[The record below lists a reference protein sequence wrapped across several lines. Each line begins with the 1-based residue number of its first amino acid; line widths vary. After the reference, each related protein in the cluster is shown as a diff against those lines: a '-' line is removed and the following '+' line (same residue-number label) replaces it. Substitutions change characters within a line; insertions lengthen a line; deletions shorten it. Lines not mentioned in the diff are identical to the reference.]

1 MSQKAVTQI
10 IGRALSDR
18 SFRRLLETSPNTALA
33 GFDLAQDEVN
43 LIRSSLQAGAGPAAS
58 ELESRVSRARL
69 PLDVLSGMME
79 ALSAQADSIP
89 TSGPTFGTVSFGGKE
104 GVGGLG
110 SGPTGGGTGASQV
123 FPGADTGGGP
133 GDLEHGVVG
142 TGPHEWGSASSE
154 TGDSEIPEPDDALNL
169 GPDVG
174 PDLIE
179 GEAGSAPAGGAEI
192 GEVEMPQG
200 VHPGVVDIQ
209 GEEGDETGVANTM
222 GEDDESGAIDIQG
235 EGGGG
240 SDAAETGG
248 EDMGPGGETGATETG
263 PGMDDGG
270 ASEVERGMGPAQ
282 PSSGDMGSGDTGA
295 GGESGVVDIQG
306 EGGGETGAAETG
318 GDIGPGG
325 ETGATETGPGMDD
338 GGASEV
344 EGGMGPAQPSAGD
357 MGSGG
362 AGAGG
367 ESGASVEVV
376 NEGGDAGAGD
386 VESTGGGEAGSAETG
401 AVDAGA
407 GGESGAS
414 SEIVNEG
421 GAGPGSAESQE
432 GGVLDMSGLGSFYG
446 GGSTDS
452 GSQGSDGSDHDD
464 GSSGAGGDS
473 GGGDDSGGDDDGGDD
488 DGGDD
493 DGGDEGGGED
503 GYSVDGGAD
512 AGSRPG
518 HGAMPIGAGS
528 AGVTGGLSGG
538 GEGDDSGQP
547 RVILGGGTGGGGSE
561 GDDTGRG
568 GPGIAGAI
576 PSRQASPELAPLY
589 DPVENQASVASDAAV
604 KADANPEAGN
614 LAAAAGDLSVS
625 KDQGGEL
632 ADQAES
638 EAKG

>member
-1 MSQKAVTQI
+1 MPQKAVTQI
-10 IGRALSDR
+10 IGRALAEPK
-18 SFRRLLETSPNTALA
+18 FRKLLETDPNKALA
-33 GFDLAQDEVN
+33 GFDLTQDEVN

-69 PLDVLSGMME
+69 PLDVLSGLMDS
-79 ALSAQADSIP
+79 LSAHADGIP

-104 GVGGLG
+104 SIGGLG
-110 SGPTGGGTGASQV
+110 SGPTTSGTGTSQV

-192 GEVEMPQG
+192 GEGEMPQG
-200 VHPGVVDIQ
+200 VHPGVVDVQ
-209 GEEGDETGVANTM
+209 GEEGDETGVTNTM
-222 GEDDESGAIDIQG
+222 GEDDESGAIDIHG
-235 EGGGG
+235 EGSGG

-248 EDMGPGGETGATETG
+248 A
-263 PGMDDGG
+263 
-270 ASEVERGMGPAQ
+270 
-282 PSSGDMGSGDTGA
+282 DT
-295 GGESGVVDIQG
+295 
-306 EGGGETGAAETG
+306 
-318 GDIGPGG
+318 GPGG

-357 MGSGG
+357 MGSG
-362 AGAGG
+362 
-367 ESGASVEVV
+367 
-376 NEGGDAGAGD
+376 D
-386 VESTGGGEAGSAETG
+386 T
-401 AVDAGA
+401 GA

-473 GGGDDSGGDDDGGDD
+473 GGGDDSGGDD

-576 PSRQASPELAPLY
+576 PTRQASPELAPLY

-632 ADQAES
+632 ADQAET

>member
-1 MSQKAVTQI
+1 MPQKAVTQI
-10 IGRALSDR
+10 IGRALAEPK
-18 SFRRLLETSPNTALA
+18 FRKLLETDPNKALA
-33 GFDLAQDEVN
+33 GFDLTQDEVN

-69 PLDVLSGMME
+69 PLDVLSGLMDS
-79 ALSAQADSIP
+79 LSAHADGIP

-104 GVGGLG
+104 SIGGLG
-110 SGPTGGGTGASQV
+110 SGPTTSGTGTSQV

-192 GEVEMPQG
+192 GEGEMPQG
-200 VHPGVVDIQ
+200 VHPGVVDVQ
-209 GEEGDETGVANTM
+209 GEEGDETGVTNTM
-222 GEDDESGAIDIQG
+222 GEDDESGAIDIHG
-235 EGGGG
+235 EGSGG

-248 EDMGPGGETGATETG
+248 ADTGPGGETGATETG

-270 ASEVERGMGPAQ
+270 ASEVEGGMGPAQ
-282 PSSGDMGSGDTGA
+282 PSAGDMDSGDTGA
-295 GGESGVVDIQG
+295 GGESGAIDIQG
-306 EGGGETGAAETG
+306 EGGGETGTAETG
-318 GDIGPGG
+318 ADTGPGG

-357 MGSGG
+357 MGSG
-362 AGAGG
+362 
-367 ESGASVEVV
+367 
-376 NEGGDAGAGD
+376 D
-386 VESTGGGEAGSAETG
+386 T
-401 AVDAGA
+401 GA

-473 GGGDDSGGDDDGGDD
+473 GGGDDSGGDDDGGDDDGGDDDGGDD

-576 PSRQASPELAPLY
+576 PTRQASPELAPLY

-632 ADQAES
+632 ADQAET

>member
-248 EDMGPGGETGATETG
+248 EDM
-263 PGMDDGG
+263 
-270 ASEVERGMGPAQ
+270 
-282 PSSGDMGSGDTGA
+282 
-295 GGESGVVDIQG
+295 
-306 EGGGETGAAETG
+306 
-318 GDIGPGG
+318 GPGG